1 MEDLNKLKTKKK
13 FFDNHPFLSCY
24 SIFALIVILVL
35 VIVLITN
42 LNLFNLISIS
52 LGTGV
57 FVSTWLVI
65 YYVENRLYKKDLSM
79 STTQYISGQ
88 IEITESVKGLRFALI
103 PILIIFLS
111 IMIFASIGM
120 LITIGGLNAFLAL
133 IIIWIIIGLFI
144 IPIFKKILPGTSK
157 LRKFVISDSFIQ
169 ILVPPKPIFQVNWS
183 DFDLIELK
191 ILSIHN
197 KKGVKMYELIFIGE
211 DFQQSFKILYGKDFY
226 RKFFEIIELLQEC
239 AHKKKKKFLVI

>member
-1 MEDLNKLKTKKK
+1 M
-13 FFDNHPFLSCY
+13 
-24 SIFALIVILVL
+24 IFVL

-42 LNLFNLISIS
+42 LNVFNLISIS

-57 FVSTWLVI
+57 FVIIGLVI
-65 YYVENRLYKKDLSM
+65 YYIENKIYQKDLSM

-111 IMIFASIGM
+111 FMIFASIVM
-120 LITIGGLNAFLAL
+120 VIIIGSLNVILVL
-133 IIIWIIIGLFI
+133 VIIWIIIGLFI
-144 IPIFKKILPGTSK
+144 IPIFKHFLPGTSK

-191 ILSIHN
+191 IHSIHS
-197 KKGVKMYELIFIGE
+197 KKGIKIYELIFIGE

-239 AHKKKKKFLVI
+239 AHKKRKKFLVI